1 MEAPIENTST
11 TETSSSLDHSASP
24 VPGDVNYNITPQGIT
39 ATLVPHVMDDTPD
52 IRATPVPHVMDDT
65 PDISA
70 TPVPH
75 AMDDTPDISA
85 TSEGKINVPAPEG
98 VRSRATPTPQDM
110 TGTLTRQGMEATP
123 ILKPW
128 RSTLMAKD
136 KTITMT
142 LTPKVDK
149 DTSLS
154 RSTAVTLS
162 VSKDDPLSHTD
173 ESIMGNKNILCLTEQ
188 IESNP
193 GRTNKHNQKIK
204 VESSLTK
211 GPGVSL
217 TNNDQ
222 DVSVNA
228 KDTSMSLTLTDQSVS
243 VTPEDNR
250 VSPTSRNMDRNSIDS
265 LGSGGAIYVEI
276 GQIQPHLS
284 ANSPQT
290 SACRSLDDVDGPR
303 VFSESPYSTVISE
316 KPIPQSAKSRE
327 VEYARI
333 QKRPKPKKGTSEA
346 IMQSPDN
353 ANSIKIPVEQVIDRQ
368 EEDISVETSDNSRN
382 SGIIRGSSG
391 SSMTFENY
399 QRVPGTMIPISTCLL
414 QTVIPGEAI
423 QTTSCNTVKNTPG
436 KAVPVPPLRVS
447 SKPPRPTSKLSLR
460 DSQHRPSPRK
470 NDSEVRTVRPI
481 PHQTSPVLVLRSPVA
496 MRPITSPISPD
507 LGSRSAVAVNS
518 GRHHQRTKSSDTNMT
533 TNSPWQ
539 GQHFHGPVARAQSL
553 QGQTYDAS
561 MLKTPSFEGHHCDKP
576 VSRAHSYE
584 GHHYYDGVGIRTP
597 SFVEANQRSPQTRSV
612 GSAGIYQKVGSVG
625 RSRSSVTPRAIN
637 RHQQNM
643 VSMTKTLEQSD
654 QKQLLIK
661 QDSMVG
667 FRPYGTVSSTITRSL
682 PKTENKDTG
691 SNRQSVQ
698 SYQTSIS
705 VASVT
710 ESVKCGMKELVRI
723 LYIPFAC
730 CRRRKAEDHP
740 KVAHRFR
747 HYFFNR
753 PRTCFVCKQK
763 VLSQGSACQVCR
775 YICHRQCE
783 NQVMTSCVPQV
794 NHEVK
799 HEAVK
804 KYQYS
809 PREPP
814 ASGSNTPGA
823 NMSSLRD
830 MINRAQ
836 VEEDHLVLDLVYI
849 TERIISMSFPSDEHE
864 VTYSYNLKEV
874 MNMLRTKHD
883 DNCLVIN
890 LSEPRQDLEK
900 FNPKHVI
907 DYGWPDY
914 LAPPLERLCN
924 ICKAMDSWLSTDP
937 RHVVVVHCKGSTSR
951 IAVIIAAFMHYC
963 SICASADQALDRFAM
978 KRFYDDKLGGITLPS
993 QIRYIEYFY
1002 GLLSGAIK
1010 INSNPLYLHH
1020 IVIHGVPNFDT
1031 QGGCRPFIKV
1041 YQGMQNIFTSGV
1053 YNVTDQMQKV
1063 CISISPGIP
1072 LRGDIMIK
1080 CYHKKAKTGQREV
1093 VWACQFHTCAI
1104 SGYTLTFAK
1113 KDLDDA
1119 RTDPRFPDG
1128 GKVEFVF
1135 GNSQDSNVRDVSE
1148 VTDFKS
1154 DVTVPVDDG
1163 SDALVRWDSYENF
1176 SHVKNADGTVND
1188 VNENSVT
1195 SSSREGATRSIREQH
1210 SQGPVDGSLYATV
1223 TKRKHEHVE
1232 TTSGSL
1238 FQNGT
1243 TSHDQQ
1249 NGSHT
1254 SSVDSGIS
1262 ASSSGIAGNTSSNMN
1277 TTSTSVNITPQ
1288 YTSNVNNNDSLHQ
1301 SFSSTLNSSKSSYNN
1316 GVSSGQKKTV
1326 PPLDEQT
1333 QLDMILSDLLNDSVF
1348 VSTPQSPPKS
1358 GANSVSKDTR
1368 TFRTY
1373 DTQATPDGKTT
1384 YQTAEVTYK
1393 IPGGFKEERN
1403 YSMTKTEEKS
1413 YVPKNAFS
1421 YTSGPT
1427 SPELQRKDE
1436 SPKTHSLPYRT
1447 DYDNRYYT
1455 NNESSFNR
1463 TMDSSRSMSPN
1474 EQTSSWLQEQQQ
1486 KLRQR
1491 KDSKDDKTVQQERQL
1506 VEELKTA
1513 QNKYFMKRANNQAE
1527 EQATMETY
1535 RTASSP
1541 PPVAN
1546 GPVSSSYVVTQNH
1559 AYSTDRS
1566 AHEPVRSFSP
1576 PGFTGDSFYNTSY
1589 TSTSTSSTQ
1598 KPPPSPGQQRAQPP
1612 LTSPVIPPVRSSSKD
1627 FMQRSRNTSTSSWQ
1641 GRIGQREPEQEVKP
1655 PIIRAISVTTPP
1667 QSPRPFSPVQ
1677 QQQTYQVSKSR
1688 TSVEQQHPQRDQSLD
1703 IQMTLPVHAPTKTKV
1718 TEVQEFTHPEGQK
1731 KSHYI
1736 TEVYVHRTAG
1746 ADGTGTT
1753 QRSTTAEQKEKV
1765 ERERN
1770 RLEELEKSLQ
1780 AASNSIIA
1788 TTPWQ
1793 QQQQQ
1798 QLQQQQQQKSY
1809 STTERHVTRRVDTR
1823 KYETQQQQQHHQQ
1836 QQSVSSYDGHGEV
1849 PPLSPTPH
1857 QRSTSPEWDNM
1868 NMHGSV
1874 TVEKRNNKDENLPR
1888 RSSEVNTL
1896 PRSNCNSL
1904 PRSEV
1909 SENSE
1914 TSESEARM
1922 SFVEANTALNNLL
1935 GELTAWTKEK
1945 PDVTLNYNLD
1955 SWTVT
1960 ADDVSATEKRDLKCI
1975 DHKQEMVEVSPNTL
1989 TVSKSR
1995 TDQRG
2000 DNSGPN
2006 SRRGGRDELDVQW
2019 GSCSRRSSRDELDC
2033 DRNKGSE
2040 DFLGGTRTLEE
2051 LLWGSNSRRG
2061 SRDEIGS
2068 YDGSR
2073 RGSRDEIG
2081 SYDGSRRGSRDEIDS
2096 QDSSRRGSRDE
2107 IGSRDGS
2114 RRGSRDE
2121 VEVGQKVDFYIA
2133 TSQQVQTPR
2142 SLVAK
2147 EVGPHIQEVLTDNEK
2162 DVPVPSF
2169 GFQSQ
2174 TITDTT
2180 GVCPVTGAT
2189 SAERQEQHV
2198 AMMHE
2203 EQPGMK
2209 ITHSQQ
2215 QEYTTATTHFQPE
2228 VTIHQKEATTNWS
2241 GQMTSESSCNRQT
2254 GQFVQETITQA
2265 EPVFMIEPGHKSG
2278 KHECTI
2284 NVPGQGELSADQLGM
2299 LHTYLSEGGSSLKP
2313 VIEKSDRTAT
2323 STTAKSETV
2332 SKGQANRELTSNAAG
2347 LSVNQSCSKGG
2358 AETSQGLD
2366 WQTKRGTSEFEV
2378 DDNGHYAVVDKSQ
2391 MFNTSSRQQFVTS
2404 QYQTIDSV
2412 RGSENTM
2419 ATSQPA
2425 RLASTTRMGQKQ
2437 FITSEYQTIDSIE
2450 SLDTQT
2456 LTQSKSQ
2463 TEFTLSKSSKAADE
2477 VIYSQVIKKKSQVQ
2491 AIAPPPPKQISVV
2504 EEDKISL
2511 RPIGPGVQTL
2521 EPEGMGTMGR
2531 SGATT
2536 PSFPVSPVA
2545 SADLLYVDDS
2555 TPPFPVSPRTPYYNQ
2570 AGSMTSPFNTMSST
2584 TSSQHHTTQQ
2594 HQQHMIQH
2602 QQLQHQQPQQMQQQ
2616 QHQHQHH
2623 QQQQHQQQ
2631 VIQQQQQQ
2639 QQFQQQQHQQQQPQ
2653 QQHSQHQQYQ
2663 YQQEYHT
2670 GVRNQSGSVSS
2681 QDASHALHV
2690 DTSPRMVSPGGS
2702 MARTPT
2708 SPPSPSSLNTLRQ
2721 QLSVGGT
2728 MSPTSHSMTGQSSP
2742 SLYFGTSRRGSISSL
2757 AESEPAHITTP
2768 RFVKDMS
2775 KYWYKPQIT
2784 REDAIVLLKDKHPG
2798 SFVVRDSNS
2807 YPGAFGLALKV
2818 AHIPA
2823 NVQTKSTGDPSADLV
2838 RHFLIEPTHKGV
2850 RLRGSNNEPI
2860 FGSLASLV
2868 YQHSNTPLSLPCKL
2882 MLPDAETMAMDGS
2895 STMDSSSKSELPSS
2909 AAALLAQGAA
2919 CNVLFLNT
2927 VDTESLTGPQ
2937 AVARAMKV
2945 TFDTQ
2950 PSPKTT
2956 VVHFKVSNQG
2966 ITLTDNQRKLFFRR
2980 HYPVAAVT
2988 YCGMDPDGRKWKR
3001 ETETGALME
3010 ARVFGFVA
3018 RKSGGHS
3025 DNACHL
3031 FAEVDPEQPASAI
3044 VNFVTKIMIG
3054 QSGKVK
3060 P

>member
-1 MEAPIENTST
+1 MLKFVSRKPPKGKAGGQQYSDYHSQESQAPKAHQTRLFRTRVSPGMRSPPSFDPVKGDKSHIHMSDNSGRDSLGYDATSEVQTECVYDNLDKVKERSRQMQENGQDFSYDSSDLTRSRSPSNLSSESSPYGSLRKKYEKHQDPRRSGHGYRHVTWSPDVTNGDNLSMIGEKYESPAGNLQHKSPYNMATRTYMADDYVHRKPDLSHIRYTVGNVKDCIQTVPGPNIHGSGRTVNMSEQFRGDKRARDFHISRNKPVQSSSLTST
-11 TETSSSLDHSASP
+11 DSNLSDIHLGPRQFPRDLEQSLVDPSLGTESAPNYAYYTTLPANFSMRSNFVFSPRVCSTPIKDLSKTKDRPRLKVIIPPKESDFLSTNQHTFQSHVTNTETSDGVTSD
-24 VPGDVNYNITPQGIT
+24 GNDEYDNI
-39 ATLVPHVMDDTPD
+39 V
-52 IRATPVPHVMDDT
+52 
-65 PDISA
+65 
-70 TPVPH
+70 
-75 AMDDTPDISA
+75 
-85 TSEGKINVPAPEG
+85 
-98 VRSRATPTPQDM
+98 
-110 TGTLTRQGMEATP
+110 
-123 ILKPW
+123 
-128 RSTLMAKD
+128 
-136 KTITMT
+136 
-142 LTPKVDK
+142 
-149 DTSLS
+149 
-154 RSTAVTLS
+154 
-162 VSKDDPLSHTD
+162 
-173 ESIMGNKNILCLTEQ
+173 TEQ
-188 IESNP
+188 DQVDYGRKTSNIA
-193 GRTNKHNQKIK
+193 GQGVFKMENLSERNVAKGKSQSTQSKTNYRGLFNTSQSGPSHKDQLIQQSPSKQSDKMDHNQKQVRRGFPRLFLPK
-204 VESSLTK
+204 EKSWNKAHTDSHPEVVGMTSSIHDH
-211 GPGVSL
+211 P
-217 TNNDQ
+217 
-222 DVSVNA
+222 
-228 KDTSMSLTLTDQSVS
+228 SVS
-243 VTPEDNR
+243 GH
-250 VSPTSRNMDRNSIDS
+250 PTTGTTTTMESTGFHDRRDGYYHHLDS
-265 LGSGGAIYVEI
+265 LVRA
-276 GQIQPHLS
+276 
-284 ANSPQT
+284 
-290 SACRSLDDVDGPR
+290 PR
-303 VFSESPYSTVISE
+303 I
-316 KPIPQSAKSRE
+316 IPE
-327 VEYARI
+327 P
-333 QKRPKPKKGTSEA
+333 KR
-346 IMQSPDN
+346 
-353 ANSIKIPVEQVIDRQ
+353 
-368 EEDISVETSDNSRN
+368 VET
-382 SGIIRGSSG
+382 G
-391 SSMTFENY
+391 
-399 QRVPGTMIPISTCLL
+399 
-414 QTVIPGEAI
+414 
-423 QTTSCNTVKNTPG
+423 
-436 KAVPVPPLRVS
+436 
-447 SKPPRPTSKLSLR
+447 
-460 DSQHRPSPRK
+460 
-470 NDSEVRTVRPI
+470 
-481 PHQTSPVLVLRSPVA
+481 PVLYQQIRKGLEQQSKGGYP
-496 MRPITSPISPD
+496 
-507 LGSRSAVAVNS
+507 S
-518 GRHHQRTKSSDTNMT
+518 GRYMEQPSS
-533 TNSPWQ
+533 
-539 GQHFHGPVARAQSL
+539 
-553 QGQTYDAS
+553 
-561 MLKTPSFEGHHCDKP
+561 
-576 VSRAHSYE
+576 
-584 GHHYYDGVGIRTP
+584 
-597 SFVEANQRSPQTRSV
+597 
-612 GSAGIYQKVGSVG
+612 
-625 RSRSSVTPRAIN
+625 
-637 RHQQNM
+637 
-643 VSMTKTLEQSD
+643 
-654 QKQLLIK
+654 
-661 QDSMVG
+661 
-667 FRPYGTVSSTITRSL
+667 
-682 PKTENKDTG
+682 
-691 SNRQSVQ
+691 
-698 SYQTSIS
+698 
-705 VASVT
+705 
-710 ESVKCGMKELVRI
+710 
-723 LYIPFAC
+723 
-730 CRRRKAEDHP
+730 RK
-740 KVAHRFR
+740 
-747 HYFFNR
+747 
-753 PRTCFVCKQK
+753 
-763 VLSQGSACQVCR
+763 
-775 YICHRQCE
+775 
-783 NQVMTSCVPQV
+783 VMTSCVPQV

-799 HEAVK
+799 HESVK

-814 ASGSNTPGA
+814 ASGSNTPGT
-823 NMSSLRD
+823 NMSTLRD

-836 VEEDHLVLDLVYI
+836 VEDDQLVLDLVYI

-864 VTYSYNLKEV
+864 ATYSYNLKEV

-924 ICKAMDSWLSTDP
+924 ICKAMDSWLSTDA

-951 IAVIIAAFMHYC
+951 IAVVIAAFMHYC

-993 QIRYIEYFY
+993 QIRYVEYFY

-1104 SGYTLTFAK
+1104 SGYTVTFAK
-1113 KDLDDA
+1113 NDLDDA
-1119 RTDPRFPDG
+1119 RSDPRFPDS
-1128 GKVEFVF
+1128 GKVEFVY

-1176 SHVKNADGTVND
+1176 SNVKNADGTIND
-1188 VNENSVT
+1188 VNENTVT
-1195 SSSREGATRSIREQH
+1195 SSPREGATRSIREQH
-1210 SQGPVDGSLYATV
+1210 SHGPVDGSLYATV

-1232 TTSGSL
+1232 TTSSTL
-1238 FQNGT
+1238 FQNG

-1262 ASSSGIAGNTSSNMN
+1262 ASSSGVAGNTSSNMN

-1316 GVSSGQKKTV
+1316 GVSGGQKKTV

-1348 VSTPQSPPKS
+1348 VSSPQSPPKS

-1373 DTQATPDGKTT
+1373 DTQSTPDGKTM

-1393 IPGGFKEERN
+1393 IPGGYKEERN
-1403 YSMTKTEEKS
+1403 YTMTKTEEKS

-1427 SPELQRKDE
+1427 SPELQRKAE

-1447 DYDNRYYT
+1447 DYDNRYYS
-1455 NNESSFNR
+1455 NNESTFNR

-1491 KDSKDDKTVQQERQL
+1491 KDSKDEKTVQQERQL

-1513 QNKYFMKRANNQAE
+1513 QNKYFMKRAHNQAE
-1527 EQATMETY
+1527 EQATMDTY
-1535 RTASSP
+1535 RTSP
-1541 PPVAN
+1541 PPVSN

-1559 AYSTDRS
+1559 SYSTDRS

-1576 PGFTGDSFYNTSY
+1576 PNFTGDSFFNSSY
-1589 TSTSTSSTQ
+1589 KSTSTSSTQ
-1598 KPPPSPGQQRAQPP
+1598 KPPPSPGQQRAPPP
-1612 LTSPVIPPVRSSSKD
+1612 LTSPVTPPVRSSSKD

-1641 GRIGQREPEQEVKP
+1641 GRVGQKEPEQDIKP
-1655 PIIRAISVTTPP
+1655 AVIRAISITTPP

-1677 QQQTYQVSKSR
+1677 KQQTYQVSTTR
-1688 TSVEQQHPQRDQSLD
+1688 TTVEKQQPQQRDQNLD
-1703 IQMTLPVHAPTKTKV
+1703 IQMTLPVHAPTKTKI
-1718 TEVQEFTHPEGQK
+1718 TEVQEVSHPEGQK

-1765 ERERN
+1765 EKERN

-1798 QLQQQQQQKSY
+1798 QQQKSY
-1809 STTERHVTRRVDTR
+1809 STTERHVTRRVETR
-1823 KYETQQQQQHHQQ
+1823 KYETQQQQQFQQ
-1836 QQSVSSYDGHGEV
+1836 QTQSVSSFDGQGEA
-1849 PPLSPTPH
+1849 PPLSPPPH

-1868 NMHGSV
+1868 NMHGSI
-1874 TVEKRNNKDENLPR
+1874 TVAEGNGKDANFPR
-1888 RSSEVNTL
+1888 RLSEATSL
-1896 PRSNCNSL
+1896 PGSKFNSL

-1909 SENSE
+1909 SE
-1914 TSESEARM
+1914 TSEVDARM
-1922 SFVEANTALNNLL
+1922 SFVEANTALNKLL
-1935 GELTAWTKEK
+1935 GELTAWTKET
-1945 PDVTLNYNLD
+1945 PEMTLNYNLD
-1955 SWTVT
+1955 SRTVTVT
-1960 ADDVSATEKRDLKCI
+1960 ADMSDTEKKNLRSI
-1975 DHKQEMVEVSPNTL
+1975 DQKQEMVEVSPDTL
-1989 TVSKSR
+1989 TVTKGS
-1995 TDQRG
+1995 TDKMG
-2000 DNSGPN
+2000 DNSRP
-2006 SRRGGRDELDVQW
+2006 RGNELEVQW
-2019 GSCSRRSSRDELDC
+2019 GSCSRRSSRDELESGRGD
-2033 DRNKGSE
+2033 G
-2040 DFLGGTRTLEE
+2040 DFLGETRTREE

-2061 SRDEIGS
+2061 SRDEMRS
-2068 YDGSR
+2068 QDGSR
-2073 RGSRDEIG
+2073 RGSRDEIRSQDG
-2081 SYDGSRRGSRDEIDS
+2081 SRRGSRDEMRSQDGSRRGSRDEIRS
-2096 QDSSRRGSRDE
+2096 QDGSRRGSWDEMRSQDGSRRGSRDE
-2107 IGSRDGS
+2107 IRSQDGSRRGSRDEIRSQDGSRRGSRDEIRSQDGS

-2121 VEVGQKVDFYIA
+2121 VEAGQKVDFYIA
-2133 TSQQVQTPR
+2133 TSQQVPTPC
-2142 SLVAK
+2142 SLVAR
-2147 EVGPHIQEVLTDNEK
+2147 EFRPYNQEVLTDDQI

-2169 GFQSQ
+2169 GLQSQ
-2174 TITDTT
+2174 TVTDSSEI
-2180 GVCPVTGAT
+2180 CPVTGAR
-2189 SAERQEQHV
+2189 SAERREQHV
-2198 AMMHE
+2198 AMIHE

-2209 ITHSQQ
+2209 TTRSQQ
-2215 QEYTTATTHFQPE
+2215 HDYTTSTKHFQPD
-2228 VTIHQKEATTNWS
+2228 VTINHKGATSNWS
-2241 GQMTSESSCNRQT
+2241 AQMNSESNSERKA
-2254 GQFVQETITQA
+2254 GQLVQNMAA
-2265 EPVFMIEPGHKSG
+2265 EAESKSAQNSD
-2278 KHECTI
+2278 KHECMI
-2284 NVPGQGELSADQLGM
+2284 NIPGQGELSADQLGM
-2299 LHTYLSEGGSSLKP
+2299 LHTYLTEGGSSLKT
-2313 VIEKSDRTAT
+2313 EKSDRI
-2323 STTAKSETV
+2323 
-2332 SKGQANRELTSNAAG
+2332 
-2347 LSVNQSCSKGG
+2347 
-2358 AETSQGLD
+2358 ETSAGVQSAATTISKVPVERESADKAVGSD
-2366 WQTKRGTSEFEV
+2366 QSHGSQTNRGTSEFDV
-2378 DDNGHYAVVDKSQ
+2378 DENGHYSIIDGSQ
-2391 MFNTSSRQQFVTS
+2391 MSKSSSRQRFVTS
-2404 QYQTIDSV
+2404 EYQTIDSLK
-2412 RGSENTM
+2412 GSEDVRTGKDPTRFTNT
-2419 ATSQPA
+2419 TGTG
-2425 RLASTTRMGQKQ
+2425 RRQ
-2437 FITSEYQTIDSIE
+2437 FITSEYQTIDTSE
-2450 SLDTQT
+2450 TQT
-2456 LTQSKSQ
+2456 NSTSQ
-2463 TEFTLSKSSKAADE
+2463 TEFTTTESSKAADE
-2477 VIYSQVIKKKSQVQ
+2477 VIYSQVMKKKNQVQ

-2545 SADLLYVDDS
+2545 SAEQFIQAIQAKVRRMSLGSNQDLHA
-2555 TPPFPVSPRTPYYNQ
+2555 TPPFPVSPRTPYHNQ
-2570 AGSMTSPFNTMSST
+2570 APTPTMSPSSPFASYDKEEAYNNMVARQICRGSDPLYASIPEDVGGLRRSAGSVMSPFNTMSST
-2584 TSSQHHTTQQ
+2584 TSQQHHVT
-2594 HQQHMIQH
+2594 
-2602 QQLQHQQPQQMQQQ
+2602 
-2616 QHQHQHH
+2616 QHH
-2623 QQQQHQQQ
+2623 QQHQVHQQQPQPQPQQQHQ
-2631 VIQQQQQQ
+2631 VIQQQQQHQQHQQHQQQFHQQNQQHQ
-2639 QQFQQQQHQQQQPQ
+2639 QQFQQQNQQPFQQQN
-2653 QQHSQHQQYQ
+2653 QQHHGQHQYQ

-2670 GVRNQSGSVSS
+2670 GGRHQSGSVSS

-2690 DTSPRMVSPGGS
+2690 DTSPRMVSPGSS

-2728 MSPTSHSMTGQSSP
+2728 MSPPPTPMTGQSSP

-2784 REDAIVLLKDKHPG
+2784 REDAIMLLKDKQPG

-2818 AHIPA
+2818 AQIPP

-2882 MLPDAETMAMDGS
+2882 MLPDAETVAMDGS
-2895 STMDSSSKSELPSS
+2895 STMDSSVKSELPSS

-2919 CNVLFLNT
+2919 CNVLFLNS

-2950 PSPKTT
+2950 PLPKTT

-3001 ETETGALME
+3001 ETEAGALME

>member
-1 MEAPIENTST
+1 MLKFVSRKPPKGKAGSQHYPDYHSQETQAPKGHQTRLFRARASSGMKSPPSFDPLRGDKSHIHTSDNAGRD
-11 TETSSSLDHSASP
+11 SLGYD
-24 VPGDVNYNITPQGIT
+24 
-39 ATLVPHVMDDTPD
+39 
-52 IRATPVPHVMDDT
+52 
-65 PDISA
+65 
-70 TPVPH
+70 
-75 AMDDTPDISA
+75 A
-85 TSEGKINVPAPEG
+85 TSESQTDCVYDNLDKVRE
-98 VRSRATPTPQDM
+98 RSRQIQENGQDISFDSSD
-110 TGTLTRQGMEATP
+110 LTR
-123 ILKPW
+123 
-128 RSTLMAKD
+128 
-136 KTITMT
+136 
-142 LTPKVDK
+142 
-149 DTSLS
+149 S
-154 RSTAVTLS
+154 RSPSNLS
-162 VSKDDPLSHTD
+162 S
-173 ESIMGNKNILCLTEQ
+173 
-188 IESNP
+188 
-193 GRTNKHNQKIK
+193 
-204 VESSLTK
+204 ESSPY
-211 GPGVSL
+211 GSL
-217 TNNDQ
+217 RKKHEKNQDPRRGGHGYRHVTWSPDVTNG
-222 DVSVNA
+222 
-228 KDTSMSLTLTDQSVS
+228 
-243 VTPEDNR
+243 DNL
-250 VSPTSRNMDRNSIDS
+250 PM
-265 LGSGGAIYVEI
+265 
-276 GQIQPHLS
+276 
-284 ANSPQT
+284 
-290 SACRSLDDVDGPR
+290 
-303 VFSESPYSTVISE
+303 ISE
-316 KPIPQSAKSRE
+316 KYVSAPAGNLHYKSPYNLATRTYMADDYVHKKPDLSHIRYTVGNVKDCIQTVPGPDIQGSGRTVNMAEQFRGDKRTNVSDLYTSHNKPMQSTSLNSTDSNLSDIHIGPRQFPRDLDQSLGEQSLVTDGAPNYAYYTTLPANFSMRSNFVFSPRVCSTPIKDLSKTKDRPRLKVIIPPKDSDFLTTNQHTFQSHVTNPCASDGVTIDGNDEYDNIATDQIERHRRKTSDMARQDVFKADNISITHQDGGPSQQSKTNYHGLFTQSE
-327 VEYARI
+327 PNKKEHHIQRSKQPDKMDHGQKHVRRGFPRLFLPKEKTPKKAHPESHPEMVAMTSGIYSQPAVSGHPITGTTTTKESTGFQDKRDGHYHHFDSLVRAPRIIPESKKVETGPVLYQQI
-333 QKRPKPKKGTSEA
+333 QKGAEGPGKGGHLGKSYMKQPPTHTPQE
-346 IMQSPDN
+346 
-353 ANSIKIPVEQVIDRQ
+353 RQ
-368 EEDISVETSDNSRN
+368 E
-382 SGIIRGSSG
+382 RGQ
-391 SSMTFENY
+391 Y
-399 QRVPGTMIPISTCLL
+399 
-414 QTVIPGEAI
+414 
-423 QTTSCNTVKNTPG
+423 
-436 KAVPVPPLRVS
+436 
-447 SKPPRPTSKLSLR
+447 
-460 DSQHRPSPRK
+460 
-470 NDSEVRTVRPI
+470 
-481 PHQTSPVLVLRSPVA
+481 
-496 MRPITSPISPD
+496 
-507 LGSRSAVAVNS
+507 
-518 GRHHQRTKSSDTNMT
+518 
-533 TNSPWQ
+533 
-539 GQHFHGPVARAQSL
+539 
-553 QGQTYDAS
+553 
-561 MLKTPSFEGHHCDKP
+561 
-576 VSRAHSYE
+576 
-584 GHHYYDGVGIRTP
+584 
-597 SFVEANQRSPQTRSV
+597 
-612 GSAGIYQKVGSVG
+612 SVG
-625 RSRSSVTPRAIN
+625 RF
-637 RHQQNM
+637 
-643 VSMTKTLEQSD
+643 KE
-654 QKQLLIK
+654 
-661 QDSMVG
+661 
-667 FRPYGTVSSTITRSL
+667 
-682 PKTENKDTG
+682 
-691 SNRQSVQ
+691 
-698 SYQTSIS
+698 QTSS
-705 VASVT
+705 H
-710 ESVKCGMKELVRI
+710 K
-723 LYIPFAC
+723 
-730 CRRRKAEDHP
+730 
-740 KVAHRFR
+740 
-747 HYFFNR
+747 
-753 PRTCFVCKQK
+753 
-763 VLSQGSACQVCR
+763 
-775 YICHRQCE
+775 
-783 NQVMTSCVPQV
+783 VMTSCVPQV

-799 HEAVK
+799 HESVK

-814 ASGSNTPGA
+814 ASGSNTPGT
-823 NMSSLRD
+823 NMSTLRD

-836 VEEDHLVLDLVYI
+836 VEDDQLVLDLVYI

-864 VTYSYNLKEV
+864 VTYTYNLKEV

-924 ICKAMDSWLSTDP
+924 ICKAMDSWLSTDG

-951 IAVIIAAFMHYC
+951 IAVVIAAFMHYC

-993 QIRYIEYFY
+993 QIRYVEYFY

-1010 INSNPLYLHH
+1010 INSNALYLHH

-1119 RTDPRFPDG
+1119 RSDPRFPDT

-1135 GNSQDSNVRDVSE
+1135 GNSQDSNVR

-1163 SDALVRWDSYENF
+1163 TDALVRWDSYENF
-1176 SHVKNADGTVND
+1176 SNVKNTDGKIND

-1195 SSSREGATRSIREQH
+1195 SSSREGATHTIRDQH

-1232 TTSGSL
+1232 TTSSTL
-1238 FQNGT
+1238 FQNG

-1288 YTSNVNNNDSLHQ
+1288 YTANVNNNDTLHQ

-1316 GVSSGQKKTV
+1316 GVSGGQKKSV

-1348 VSTPQSPPKS
+1348 VSPQSPPKS

-1373 DTQATPDGKTT
+1373 DTQSTPDGKTM

-1393 IPGGFKEERN
+1393 IPGGYKEERN

-1427 SPELQRKDE
+1427 SPELQRKAE

-1447 DYDNRYYT
+1447 DYDNRYYS
-1455 NNESSFNR
+1455 NNESTFNR

-1491 KDSKDDKTVQQERQL
+1491 KDSKDEKTVQQERQL

-1513 QNKYFMKRANNQAE
+1513 QNKYFMKRAHNQAE
-1527 EQATMETY
+1527 EQATMDTY
-1535 RTASSP
+1535 RSASSP

-1546 GPVSSSYVVTQNH
+1546 GPVSSSYTVTQNH
-1559 AYSTDRS
+1559 TYSTDRS

-1576 PGFTGDSFYNTSY
+1576 PSFTGDSFYSTSY
-1589 TSTSTSSTQ
+1589 KSTSTSSTQ
-1598 KPPPSPGQQRAQPP
+1598 KPPPSPGQQRAPP
-1612 LTSPVIPPVRSSSKD
+1612 PITSPVTPPVRTSSKD

-1641 GRIGQREPEQEVKP
+1641 GRVGSKEPEQDIKP
-1655 PIIRAISVTTPP
+1655 AVIRAISVTTPP

-1677 QQQTYQVSKSR
+1677 KQQTYQVSSTR
-1688 TSVEQQHPQRDQSLD
+1688 TMVEQQPPQRDQQID

-1718 TEVQEFTHPEGQK
+1718 TEVQEFSHPEGQK

-1765 ERERN
+1765 EKERN

-1793 QQQQQ
+1793 QQQ
-1798 QLQQQQQQKSY
+1798 KSY
-1809 STTERHVTRRVDTR
+1809 STTERQVTRRVETR
-1823 KYETQQQQQHHQQ
+1823 KYETQNFQQQQQQ
-1836 QQSVSSYDGHGEV
+1836 QQTQSVSSYDGQGEV
-1849 PPLSPTPH
+1849 PPLSPPPH

-1868 NMHGSV
+1868 NMHGSF
-1874 TVEKRNNKDENLPR
+1874 TVERGNEKVEYLPR
-1888 RSSEVNTL
+1888 RLSDVNN
-1896 PRSNCNSL
+1896 RQEMKFNSL

-1914 TSESEARM
+1914 TSEVGTQR
-1922 SFVEANTALNNLL
+1922 SFVEVNSALNNLL
-1935 GELTAWTKEK
+1935 GELTAWTKES
-1945 PDVTLNYNLD
+1945 PDMTLNYDLD
-1955 SWTVT
+1955 SLKVT
-1960 ADDVSATEKRDLKCI
+1960 ADNMSSTENQNLKSI
-1975 DHKQEMVEVSPNTL
+1975 DQKQEMVEVSPTKL
-1989 TVSKSR
+1989 SLSKSH
-1995 TDQRG
+1995 TGQKG
-2000 DNSGPN
+2000 DNFN
-2006 SRRGGRDELDVQW
+2006 SQTAQREDNSFQRNQAEMDVHW
-2019 GSCSRRSSRDELDC
+2019 GSCSRRSSKDELEYDS
-2033 DRNKGSE
+2033 DRGNR
-2040 DFLGGTRTLEE
+2040 DFVLGTRSREE

-2061 SRDEIGS
+2061 SRDEILSHDGS
-2068 YDGSR
+2068 RRGSRDEMLSHDGSR
-2073 RGSRDEIG
+2073 RGSRDEILPHDG
-2081 SYDGSRRGSRDEIDS
+2081 SQRGSRDEILSHDGSRRGSRDKI
-2096 QDSSRRGSRDE
+2096 Q
-2107 IGSRDGS
+2107 SRDGS
-2114 RRGSRDE
+2114 RRSSRDE
-2121 VEVGQKVDFYIA
+2121 VEAGQKVDVYIA
-2133 TSQQVQTPR
+2133 TSQQVATPQ
-2142 SLVAK
+2142 SLVAS
-2147 EVGPHIQEVLTDNEK
+2147 EFRPHREEVLTDDEI
-2162 DVPVPSF
+2162 DVSVPSF
-2169 GFQSQ
+2169 GFHSE
-2174 TITDTT
+2174 TVTNSAE
-2180 GVCPVTGAT
+2180 VCPVTGAR
-2189 SAERQEQHV
+2189 SAERREQHV
-2198 AMMHE
+2198 AVIHD
-2203 EQPGMK
+2203 EQPGLK
-2209 ITHSQQ
+2209 RTQTQQCEHTTSSTHV
-2215 QEYTTATTHFQPE
+2215 QPE
-2228 VTIHQKEATTNWS
+2228 VTIHQRGNTTNWS
-2241 GQMTSESSCNRQT
+2241 SQMTSQSNQLRQT
-2254 GQFVQETITQA
+2254 GQFVQENVSNL
-2265 EPVFMIEPGHKSG
+2265 EPMPLTRSAQSSG

-2299 LHTYLSEGGSSLKP
+2299 LHTYLTEGGSSLKTDGREAS
-2313 VIEKSDRTAT
+2313 VKTAT
-2323 STTAKSETV
+2323 TIPGVQVELANEATGSSNRR
-2332 SKGQANRELTSNAAG
+2332 QAGRQEPDLKMN
-2347 LSVNQSCSKGG
+2347 
-2358 AETSQGLD
+2358 
-2366 WQTKRGTSEFEV
+2366 RGTSEFDV
-2378 DDNGHYAVVDKSQ
+2378 DENGHYSVVDRSQ
-2391 MFNTSSRQQFVTS
+2391 MSKSSNRQQYVTS
-2404 QYQTIDSV
+2404 DYQTIDSV
-2412 RGSENTM
+2412 QGLENT
-2419 ATSQPA
+2419 TTTNE
-2425 RLASTTRMGQKQ
+2425 STRFANTTGMRQKH
-2437 FITSEYQTIDSIE
+2437 FLTSEYQTIDSKE
-2450 SLDTQT
+2450 TTT
-2456 LTQSKSQ
+2456 LTKSNSQ
-2463 TEFTLSKSSKAADE
+2463 AEFTVTESNTAADE
-2477 VIYSQVIKKKSQVQ
+2477 VIYSQVIKKKNQVQ

-2545 SADLLYVDDS
+2545 SAEQFIQAVQAKVRRLSLGSNQDLHA

-2570 AGSMTSPFNTMSST
+2570 APTPTLSPSSPFASYDKDEAYNNMVARQICRGSDPLYASIPEDVGGLRRSGIVMTTATKKVLFKYEAKMLKTSTGSVSSPFNTVSST
-2584 TSSQHHTTQQ
+2584 TSQHHLT
-2594 HQQHMIQH
+2594 
-2602 QQLQHQQPQQMQQQ
+2602 
-2616 QHQHQHH
+2616 QHH
-2623 QQQQHQQQ
+2623 QQHQMHHQQPPPPQQHQ
-2631 VIQQQQQQ
+2631 VIQ
-2639 QQFQQQQHQQQQPQ
+2639 QQQQHQQQQYTQQ
-2653 QQHSQHQQYQ
+2653 QQHQQQPFPQQPQHQQQQFTQQQQHQQQQYTQQQQHQQQQHQQHQYQ

-2670 GVRNQSGSVSS
+2670 GGRHQSGSVSS
-2681 QDASHALHV
+2681 QDAGHILHV
-2690 DTSPRMVSPGGS
+2690 DTSPRMISPGGS

-2784 REDAIVLLKDKHPG
+2784 REDAIMLLKDKQPG
-2798 SFVVRDSNS
+2798 AFVVRDSNS

-2818 AHIPA
+2818 AQIPP

-2882 MLPDAETMAMDGS
+2882 VLPDAETVAMESSS
-2895 STMDSSSKSELPSS
+2895 STMDSSVKTELPSS

-2919 CNVLFLNT
+2919 CNVLFLNS

-2950 PSPKTT
+2950 PTPKTT

-2980 HYPVAAVT
+2980 HYPVSAVT

-3001 ETETGALME
+3001 ETESGALME

>member
-1 MEAPIENTST
+1 MLKFVSRKPPKGKTGNQHYSDYHYQEPQAPKVHQTRLFRPRV
-11 TETSSSLDHSASP
+11 SSGMRSPPNFDPLKGDKSHIHMSDNAGRDSLGYD
-24 VPGDVNYNITPQGIT
+24 
-39 ATLVPHVMDDTPD
+39 
-52 IRATPVPHVMDDT
+52 
-65 PDISA
+65 
-70 TPVPH
+70 
-75 AMDDTPDISA
+75 A
-85 TSEGKINVPAPEG
+85 TSEGQAECVYDNLDKVRDRSKQMQENGQDISFDSSDLT
-98 VRSRATPTPQDM
+98 RSRSPSNLSSESSPYGSLRKKYEKFQDPRRSGHGYRHVTWSPDVTNGDNLPMISEKYVAANSHGQSPYNLATRTYMADDYVHRKPDM
-110 TGTLTRQGMEATP
+110 SHLRYTVGNV
-123 ILKPW
+123 
-128 RSTLMAKD
+128 KD
-136 KTITMT
+136 CIQTV
-142 LTPKVDK
+142 PGPNVHG
-149 DTSLS
+149 S
-154 RSTAVTLS
+154 
-162 VSKDDPLSHTD
+162 
-173 ESIMGNKNILCLTEQ
+173 
-188 IESNP
+188 
-193 GRTNKHNQKIK
+193 GRTVNMSEQFRGDKRANVSDMYTSRNKPVQSKLMTSTDSNLSDLQLGPCQFPRDLDQSLG
-204 VESSLTK
+204 EPSSLTDS
-211 GPGVSL
+211 GPNYAYYTTLPANFSTRSNFVFSPRICSTPVKDLSKTKEKPRLKVIIPPKEKDFQL
-217 TNNDQ
+217 TNQHTFPSHVTNKCGSDDGNDEYDNIDIETDQKDYRRKTSEVARQEAFKTDNISARHQ
-222 DVSVNA
+222 DVGKWKTQSSQSKTNYPGLFCTSQSEPRQ
-228 KDTSMSLTLTDQSVS
+228 KDQPMQQSPARQSDMMDQGPKQVRRGFPRLFLPKENSWKKTPVS
-243 VTPEDNR
+243 GHPTTCTTTTVESTGFQAEDKR
-250 VSPTSRNMDRNSIDS
+250 DRHYHHFDS
-265 LGSGGAIYVEI
+265 LVR
-276 GQIQPHLS
+276 
-284 ANSPQT
+284 SP
-290 SACRSLDDVDGPR
+290 R
-303 VFSESPYSTVISE
+303 I
-316 KPIPQSAKSRE
+316 IPE
-327 VEYARI
+327 P
-333 QKRPKPKKGTSEA
+333 KR
-346 IMQSPDN
+346 
-353 ANSIKIPVEQVIDRQ
+353 
-368 EEDISVETSDNSRN
+368 VET
-382 SGIIRGSSG
+382 G
-391 SSMTFENY
+391 
-399 QRVPGTMIPISTCLL
+399 
-414 QTVIPGEAI
+414 
-423 QTTSCNTVKNTPG
+423 
-436 KAVPVPPLRVS
+436 
-447 SKPPRPTSKLSLR
+447 
-460 DSQHRPSPRK
+460 
-470 NDSEVRTVRPI
+470 
-481 PHQTSPVLVLRSPVA
+481 PVLY
-496 MRPITSPISPD
+496 
-507 LGSRSAVAVNS
+507 
-518 GRHHQRTKSSDTNMT
+518 Q
-533 TNSPWQ
+533 Q
-539 GQHFHGPVARAQSL
+539 
-553 QGQTYDAS
+553 
-561 MLKTPSFEGHHCDKP
+561 
-576 VSRAHSYE
+576 
-584 GHHYYDGVGIRTP
+584 IR
-597 SFVEANQRSPQTRSV
+597 
-612 GSAGIYQKVGSVG
+612 KVGEGQDKDGYPVG
-625 RSRSSVTPRAIN
+625 RYTEQPPTHKLWEGRDIYNKGGYQEGRFMEQPSS
-637 RHQQNM
+637 H
-643 VSMTKTLEQSD
+643 K
-654 QKQLLIK
+654 
-661 QDSMVG
+661 
-667 FRPYGTVSSTITRSL
+667 
-682 PKTENKDTG
+682 
-691 SNRQSVQ
+691 
-698 SYQTSIS
+698 
-705 VASVT
+705 
-710 ESVKCGMKELVRI
+710 
-723 LYIPFAC
+723 
-730 CRRRKAEDHP
+730 
-740 KVAHRFR
+740 
-747 HYFFNR
+747 
-753 PRTCFVCKQK
+753 
-763 VLSQGSACQVCR
+763 
-775 YICHRQCE
+775 
-783 NQVMTSCVPQV
+783 VMTSCVPQV

-1135 GNSQDSNVRDVSE
+1135 GNSQDSNVR

-1254 SSVDSGIS
+1254 SSVD
-1262 ASSSGIAGNTSSNMN
+1262 SGIAGNTSSNMN

-1874 TVEKRNNKDENLPR
+1874 TV
-1888 RSSEVNTL
+1888 
-1896 PRSNCNSL
+1896 
-1904 PRSEV
+1904 
-1909 SENSE
+1909 
-1914 TSESEARM
+1914 
-1922 SFVEANTALNNLL
+1922 
-1935 GELTAWTKEK
+1935 
-1945 PDVTLNYNLD
+1945 
-1955 SWTVT
+1955 
-1960 ADDVSATEKRDLKCI
+1960 
-1975 DHKQEMVEVSPNTL
+1975 
-1989 TVSKSR
+1989 
-1995 TDQRG
+1995 
-2000 DNSGPN
+2000 
-2006 SRRGGRDELDVQW
+2006 
-2019 GSCSRRSSRDELDC
+2019 
-2033 DRNKGSE
+2033 
-2040 DFLGGTRTLEE
+2040 
-2051 LLWGSNSRRG
+2051 
-2061 SRDEIGS
+2061 
-2068 YDGSR
+2068 
-2073 RGSRDEIG
+2073 
-2081 SYDGSRRGSRDEIDS
+2081 
-2096 QDSSRRGSRDE
+2096 
-2107 IGSRDGS
+2107 
-2114 RRGSRDE
+2114 
-2121 VEVGQKVDFYIA
+2121 
-2133 TSQQVQTPR
+2133 
-2142 SLVAK
+2142 
-2147 EVGPHIQEVLTDNEK
+2147 
-2162 DVPVPSF
+2162 
-2169 GFQSQ
+2169 
-2174 TITDTT
+2174 
-2180 GVCPVTGAT
+2180 
-2189 SAERQEQHV
+2189 
-2198 AMMHE
+2198 
-2203 EQPGMK
+2203 
-2209 ITHSQQ
+2209 
-2215 QEYTTATTHFQPE
+2215 
-2228 VTIHQKEATTNWS
+2228 
-2241 GQMTSESSCNRQT
+2241 
-2254 GQFVQETITQA
+2254 
-2265 EPVFMIEPGHKSG
+2265 
-2278 KHECTI
+2278 
-2284 NVPGQGELSADQLGM
+2284 
-2299 LHTYLSEGGSSLKP
+2299 
-2313 VIEKSDRTAT
+2313 
-2323 STTAKSETV
+2323 
-2332 SKGQANRELTSNAAG
+2332 
-2347 LSVNQSCSKGG
+2347 
-2358 AETSQGLD
+2358 
-2366 WQTKRGTSEFEV
+2366 
-2378 DDNGHYAVVDKSQ
+2378 
-2391 MFNTSSRQQFVTS
+2391 
-2404 QYQTIDSV
+2404 
-2412 RGSENTM
+2412 
-2419 ATSQPA
+2419 
-2425 RLASTTRMGQKQ
+2425 
-2437 FITSEYQTIDSIE
+2437 
-2450 SLDTQT
+2450 
-2456 LTQSKSQ
+2456 
-2463 TEFTLSKSSKAADE
+2463 
-2477 VIYSQVIKKKSQVQ
+2477 SQVQ

-2545 SADLLYVDDS
+2545 SADLLYVDD
-2555 TPPFPVSPRTPYYNQ
+2555 
-2570 AGSMTSPFNTMSST
+2570 
-2584 TSSQHHTTQQ
+2584 
-2594 HQQHMIQH
+2594 
-2602 QQLQHQQPQQMQQQ
+2602 
-2616 QHQHQHH
+2616 
-2623 QQQQHQQQ
+2623 
-2631 VIQQQQQQ
+2631 
-2639 QQFQQQQHQQQQPQ
+2639 
-2653 QQHSQHQQYQ
+2653 
-2663 YQQEYHT
+2663 
-2670 GVRNQSGSVSS
+2670 
-2681 QDASHALHV
+2681 
-2690 DTSPRMVSPGGS
+2690 
-2702 MARTPT
+2702 
-2708 SPPSPSSLNTLRQ
+2708 
-2721 QLSVGGT
+2721 
-2728 MSPTSHSMTGQSSP
+2728 
-2742 SLYFGTSRRGSISSL
+2742 
-2757 AESEPAHITTP
+2757 
-2768 RFVKDMS
+2768 
-2775 KYWYKPQIT
+2775 
-2784 REDAIVLLKDKHPG
+2784 
-2798 SFVVRDSNS
+2798 
-2807 YPGAFGLALKV
+2807 
-2818 AHIPA
+2818 
-2823 NVQTKSTGDPSADLV
+2823 
-2838 RHFLIEPTHKGV
+2838 
-2850 RLRGSNNEPI
+2850 
-2860 FGSLASLV
+2860 
-2868 YQHSNTPLSLPCKL
+2868 CK
-2882 MLPDAETMAMDGS
+2882 
-2895 STMDSSSKSELPSS
+2895 
-2909 AAALLAQGAA
+2909 
-2919 CNVLFLNT
+2919 
-2927 VDTESLTGPQ
+2927 
-2937 AVARAMKV
+2937 
-2945 TFDTQ
+2945 
-2950 PSPKTT
+2950 
-2956 VVHFKVSNQG
+2956 
-2966 ITLTDNQRKLFFRR
+2966 
-2980 HYPVAAVT
+2980 
-2988 YCGMDPDGRKWKR
+2988 
-3001 ETETGALME
+3001 
-3010 ARVFGFVA
+3010 
-3018 RKSGGHS
+3018 
-3025 DNACHL
+3025 
-3031 FAEVDPEQPASAI
+3031 
-3044 VNFVTKIMIG
+3044 
-3054 QSGKVK
+3054 
-3060 P
+3060 

>member
-1836 QQSVSSYDGHGEV
+1836 QQS
-1849 PPLSPTPH
+1849 
-1857 QRSTSPEWDNM
+1857 
-1868 NMHGSV
+1868 
-1874 TVEKRNNKDENLPR
+1874 
-1888 RSSEVNTL
+1888 
-1896 PRSNCNSL
+1896 
-1904 PRSEV
+1904 
-1909 SENSE
+1909 
-1914 TSESEARM
+1914 
-1922 SFVEANTALNNLL
+1922 
-1935 GELTAWTKEK
+1935 
-1945 PDVTLNYNLD
+1945 
-1955 SWTVT
+1955 
-1960 ADDVSATEKRDLKCI
+1960 
-1975 DHKQEMVEVSPNTL
+1975 
-1989 TVSKSR
+1989 
-1995 TDQRG
+1995 
-2000 DNSGPN
+2000 
-2006 SRRGGRDELDVQW
+2006 
-2019 GSCSRRSSRDELDC
+2019 
-2033 DRNKGSE
+2033 
-2040 DFLGGTRTLEE
+2040 
-2051 LLWGSNSRRG
+2051 
-2061 SRDEIGS
+2061 
-2068 YDGSR
+2068 
-2073 RGSRDEIG
+2073 
-2081 SYDGSRRGSRDEIDS
+2081 
-2096 QDSSRRGSRDE
+2096 
-2107 IGSRDGS
+2107 
-2114 RRGSRDE
+2114 
-2121 VEVGQKVDFYIA
+2121 
-2133 TSQQVQTPR
+2133 
-2142 SLVAK
+2142 
-2147 EVGPHIQEVLTDNEK
+2147 
-2162 DVPVPSF
+2162 
-2169 GFQSQ
+2169 
-2174 TITDTT
+2174 
-2180 GVCPVTGAT
+2180 
-2189 SAERQEQHV
+2189 
-2198 AMMHE
+2198 
-2203 EQPGMK
+2203 
-2209 ITHSQQ
+2209 
-2215 QEYTTATTHFQPE
+2215 
-2228 VTIHQKEATTNWS
+2228 
-2241 GQMTSESSCNRQT
+2241 
-2254 GQFVQETITQA
+2254 
-2265 EPVFMIEPGHKSG
+2265 
-2278 KHECTI
+2278 
-2284 NVPGQGELSADQLGM
+2284 
-2299 LHTYLSEGGSSLKP
+2299 
-2313 VIEKSDRTAT
+2313 
-2323 STTAKSETV
+2323 
-2332 SKGQANRELTSNAAG
+2332 
-2347 LSVNQSCSKGG
+2347 
-2358 AETSQGLD
+2358 
-2366 WQTKRGTSEFEV
+2366 
-2378 DDNGHYAVVDKSQ
+2378 
-2391 MFNTSSRQQFVTS
+2391 
-2404 QYQTIDSV
+2404 
-2412 RGSENTM
+2412 
-2419 ATSQPA
+2419 
-2425 RLASTTRMGQKQ
+2425 
-2437 FITSEYQTIDSIE
+2437 
-2450 SLDTQT
+2450 
-2456 LTQSKSQ
+2456 
-2463 TEFTLSKSSKAADE
+2463 
-2477 VIYSQVIKKKSQVQ
+2477 SQVQ

-2545 SADLLYVDDS
+2545 SAEQIIQAVEAKVRRMSLGSNQDLHA